1 MKLHLQDLPNVIVRP
16 SSVGVMILNYRT
28 PAQPHRNKIL
38 HVVDLICGMIGRLM
52 CSSVPYKSSIISN
65 MNIQVSNIHVSM
77 KSQVAMYILEKSTSH
92 KEVKE
97 SYRI

>member
-16 SSVGVMILNYRT
+16 SSAGVMILNYRT

-52 CSSVPYKSSIISN
+52 RSSVPYKSSIISN

-77 KSQVAMYILEKSTSH
+77 KSQVAMYILEKAHST
-92 KEVKE
+92 KK
-97 SYRI
+97 